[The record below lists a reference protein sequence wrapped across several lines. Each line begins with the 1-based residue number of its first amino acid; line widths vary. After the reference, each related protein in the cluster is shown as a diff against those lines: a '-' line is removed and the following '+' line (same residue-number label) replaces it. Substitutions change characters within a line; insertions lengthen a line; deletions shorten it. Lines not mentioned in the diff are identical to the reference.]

1 MGENKTVIS
10 FSISPHTKLK
20 RQKKERT
27 DKMRR
32 SRSYVHTDSSES
44 WGKKSSLSSLEK
56 PCSCCSSTE
65 ATLERTERTE
75 GKLWPTDPT
84 GREIIGDCG
93 KWNTGCSSQSQ
104 WLHSKN
110 TVAHLHN
117 CVYPHNWDTTL
128 KSFWYTQHASTTTEL
143 SPFLKIQ
150 LQGARK
156 RRSVPVLMAT
166 LIHCWTSSTTR
177 YGHVLQTRTGHCC
190 LLTESGIQTL
200 LAKMWSGAKGLQE
213 KALKHFLPTVT
224 QLLLHPGVP
233 LVFNLLIM
241 AIMASSDPAYPFP
254 SLLHLDG
261 LIIFTS
267 HNTLLKI
274 WSLLQNYHKKKLLPA
289 CCFLSAVQASSSTVS
304 ASQHETLC
312 CLL

>member
-1 MGENKTVIS
+1 MLQLCYWAQPLSQNTTARSEEEKIS
-10 FSISPHTKLK
+10 TCSDGYPDPLLNIFHNTIRACVTN
-20 RQKKERT
+20 QN
-27 DKMRR
+27 
-32 SRSYVHTDSSES
+32 
-44 WGKKSSLSSLEK
+44 WSL
-56 PCSCCSSTE
+56 
-65 ATLERTERTE
+65 
-75 GKLWPTDPT
+75 
-84 GREIIGDCG
+84 
-93 KWNTGCSSQSQ
+93 
-104 WLHSKN
+104 
-110 TVAHLHN
+110 
-117 CVYPHNWDTTL
+117 
-128 KSFWYTQHASTTTEL
+128 
-143 SPFLKIQ
+143 
-150 LQGARK
+150 
-156 RRSVPVLMAT
+156 
-166 LIHCWTSSTTR
+166 
-177 YGHVLQTRTGHCC
+177 
-190 LLTESGIQTL
+190 LLAQESGIQTL

-274 WSLLQNYHKKKLLPA
+274 WSLLQNYHKKKPLPA